1 MWCPPPF
8 EQLILGKTSSK
19 KTQQGRDFSVKRFM
33 NGLIVF
39 GTSHPKHVNK

>member
-1 MWCPPPF
+1 
-8 EQLILGKTSSK
+8 
-19 KTQQGRDFSVKRFM
+19 M